1 MLRLICI
8 TVVISHK
15 FSWHIFSVSIFYLP
29 PAFILWFGWYGFNTG
44 SARTITGPDQDNI
57 IGLVAANTTL
67 AAASGCVAALVT
79 NYKLVERQ
87 TGEGPF
93 SLSSAINGCLGGLV
107 SITGGCGVME
117 PWAAVITG
125 SIGGLL
131 YLLTSKML
139 VRLRIDDAV
148 DAVPVHMTNGV
159 WGTIAVGL
167 FASPSRLKLSYG
179 EVNDVGLF
187 MGGNG
192 TLLGCQ
198 VVGMFFVLGWISVV
212 MFPFFCLLNYMGWF
226 RAAAMDEVEGLD
238 SRYHGSVNKPK
249 PNQAL
254 AAEKYGHGNRK
265 LRRSLDSFE
274 ENQREQSSVLFSR
287 NIYTVGGVRDAVVE
301 DANCDIV
308 YSSNT
313 GANSSAHFG
322 SFAHVGE

>member
-57 IGLVAANTTL
+57 IGLVAVNTTL

-212 MFPFFCLLNYMGWF
+212 MFPFFCLLNYMGWL
-226 RAAAMDEVEGLD
+226 RAESIVEVEGLD
-238 SRYHGSVNKPK
+238 SRYHGSRNNKEIEE
-249 PNQAL
+249 NAL
-254 AAEKYGHGNRK
+254 SPSSQYGEGNRRLLLNLK
-265 LRRSLDSFE
+265 RYE
-274 ENQREQSSVLFSR
+274 ENRCQDSSTLPLRECLNLGDILGESSMRGDELE
-287 NIYTVGGVRDAVVE
+287 GDL
-301 DANCDIV
+301 
-308 YSSNT
+308 
-313 GANSSAHFG
+313 GAGIARL
-322 SFAHVGE
+322 